1 MTYRIVVEGEDES
14 LKNLEK
20 WLDYFRDEDRIV
32 DDVARALFGAV
43 VRLLLV
49 TNKIRF
55 VGMEDS

>member
-32 DDVARALFGAV
+32 DDVARSLFGAV